1 MNIHVFDTK
10 EEASMSVAKTVADL
24 ILQHPRATLGLATGS
39 TPILFYQYLHA
50 LQPRMDDIKSFNL
63 DEYVGIA
70 PTNPASFYHYMET
83 HYVKPFQLRADQVH
97 RPSGE
102 LAPHAALQSYRD
114 ALTDVVIDLQ
124 LLGIGTNGHI
134 GFNEPGC
141 DFNEDVHIETLS
153 ESTKQANQAAFGSL
167 ALVPD
172 YAITLGIK
180 TILSAKRIV
189 LLAFGEAKAEAVAQM
204 VHGPVTTACPAS
216 VLQQHPN
223 VDVYLD
229 QAAASRLTSI

>member
-10 EEASMSVAKTVADL
+10 EEASRAVATTVADL
-24 ILQHPRATLGLATGS
+24 IRHHPSATLGLATGS
-39 TPILFYQYLHA
+39 TPILFYRYLHA
-50 LQPRMDDIKSFNL
+50 LQPVMTDIQSFNL

-83 HYVKPFQLRADQVH
+83 HYVKPFQLRAAQVH
-97 RPSGE
+97 RPSGT
-102 LAPHAALQSYRD
+102 LAPQEALHAYRE

-167 ALVPD
+167 DLVPD
-172 YAITLGIK
+172 DAITMGIK

-189 LLAFGEAKAEAVAQM
+189 LLAFGAAKAEAVAQM
-204 VHGPVTTACPAS
+204 VHGPVTNDLPAS

-229 QAAASRLTSI
+229 QAAASKLTSI

>member
-1 MNIHVFDTK
+1 MNIHVFETK
-10 EEASMSVAKTVADL
+10 EAASKAVSTAVADVIRQL
-24 ILQHPRATLGLATGS
+24 PSATLGLATGA
-39 TPILFYQYLHA
+39 TPILFYQYLHE
-50 LQPRMDDIKSFNL
+50 LQPVMKDIQSFNL

-83 HYVKPFQLRADQVH
+83 HYVKPFQLRAAQVH

-102 LAPHAALQSYRD
+102 LPPQEALQAYRE
-114 ALTDVVIDLQ
+114 ALNRVTIDLQ
-124 LLGIGTNGHI
+124 ILGIGTNGHI

-153 ESTKQANQAAFGSL
+153 ESTKQANQAAFGSVD
-167 ALVPD
+167 LVPD
-172 YAITLGIK
+172 HAITMGIK

-189 LLAFGEAKAEAVAQM
+189 LLAFGEAKANAIAQM
-204 VHGPVTTACPAS
+204 VHGPVTTALPAS

-229 QAAASRLTSI
+229 QAAASQLTSK